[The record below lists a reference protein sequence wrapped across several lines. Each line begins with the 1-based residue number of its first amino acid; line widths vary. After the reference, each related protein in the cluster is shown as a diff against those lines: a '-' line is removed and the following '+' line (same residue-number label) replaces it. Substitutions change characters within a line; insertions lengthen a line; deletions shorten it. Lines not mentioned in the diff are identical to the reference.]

1 MNDTKKEHVK
11 EIEKTKKW
19 YKFSKEKGR
28 YLLGLVVTFAAY
40 GVYQSTPSALLVYD
54 AKGTSS
60 YIECT
65 SAFVSDDVKFDPSPC
80 KYYFE
85 TYIPERLRMTDN
97 ISSTVPIASIGNT
110 YQIVQQEL
118 KLNGFEVMPDL
129 VELSKNRLSIVN
141 SGKLVTQ

>member
-1 MNDTKKEHVK
+1 MNNSENEQIKPND
-11 EIEKTKKW
+11 KTNKW

-54 AKGTSS
+54 AKGTGS

-65 SAFVSDDVKFDPSPC
+65 SAFISDDVKFDPSPC

-85 TYIPERLRMTDN
+85 TYLPERLRTTDN
-97 ISSTVPIASIGNT
+97 ISSTVPLESIGNT

-118 KLNGFEVMPDL
+118 KLNGFEVMPAL
-129 VELSKNRLSIVN
+129 AELSNNRFSIVN